1 MKDFFYSILF
11 FSAFCSTC
19 LFSNTTNFAEVAKN
33 ALSST
38 VFIVVETDS
47 FNEYFGEESYEY
59 QYLRPYYEFLWP
71 SLKKGG
77 SGAIIDPRGYII
89 TNAHVV
95 KNGIN
100 ITVFASDL
108 PSRKYKAILMGM
120 DERTDLA
127 VLKIRNKN
135 GEPFP
140 FISLGDSNLV
150 RAGEPVIAI
159 GNPGGSLCQSTVTSG
174 IVSAKERSG
183 WNLRAIEDY
192 LQIDSPINP
201 GNSGGPLLNSQ
212 GELIGV
218 AAWQYSHH
226 AGIVGLNFAIPS
238 HIVKA
243 IAPQLIANREI
254 EQGFL
259 GVKLD
264 MDPDF
269 EYYNCGAIVEQVL
282 KNSPAELAGVEFED
296 IIVELN
302 GIKIESSLSLRNK
315 IAILTPGTEI
325 ILTVNRNG
333 KLLNVFLV
341 LGEEREADAF
351 SHMDWIL

>member
-1 MKDFFYSILF
+1 MKNFFYSILF

-19 LFSNTTNFAEVAKN
+19 LFSSATNFAEVAKN

-47 FNEYFGEESYEY
+47 FSEYFGEESYEY
-59 QYLRPYYEFLWP
+59 EYLRPYYEFLWP
-71 SLKKGG
+71 SLQKGG
-77 SGAIIDPRGYII
+77 SGTIIDPRGYII

-100 ITVFASDL
+100 IAVFAADL
-108 PSRKYKAILMGM
+108 PSRKYKAIVMGI

-127 VLKIRNKN
+127 VLKIKNKS

-140 FISLGDSNLV
+140 FISLGDSHVV
-150 RAGEPVIAI
+150 RVGEPVITI
-159 GNPGGSLCQSTVTSG
+159 GNPAGSLCQSTVTSG
-174 IVSAKERSG
+174 IISAKERSG
-183 WNLRAIEDY
+183 WDLHEIEDY

-201 GNSGGPLLNSQ
+201 GNSGGALLNSQ

-218 AAWQYSHH
+218 VSWQYSHDD
-226 AGIVGLNFAIPS
+226 GVVGLNFAIPS

-243 IAPQLIANREI
+243 IAPQLIANGEI

-264 MDPDF
+264 MNPDF
-269 EYYNCGAIVEQVL
+269 TYYNCGAIVEKVL
-282 KNSPAELAGVEFED
+282 KNSPAALAGIEFED
-296 IIVELN
+296 IIVELD
-302 GIKIESSLSLRNK
+302 GVKIDSSLSLRNK

-325 ILTVNRNG
+325 VLTVNRNG
-333 KLLNVFLV
+333 VLIDIFLT
-341 LGEEREADAF
+341 LGEEREAHAF
-351 SHMDWIL
+351 SHMHWIL